1 MARCTVSTSARA
13 IVASARALF
22 VRYGPAK
29 TSVEE
34 IAREAGVSK
43 ATVYNYF
50 AGKEAIVAE
59 VIEFERKLLIV
70 RLEEAVEEA
79 DNPLEALRAFFR
91 TRIREVQRHHK
102 AYHAGRDDYLRH
114 MPEVARAIER
124 SRREERKIIEGVL
137 KSGAAAGLFRPVDD
151 VTLAADIIFTT
162 IQGFTFPLFG
172 RPVTRS
178 AEKRLE
184 ELIGLFLTGICSD
197 SARKSIL
204 TKERP

>member
-1 MARCTVSTSARA
+1 MAKCSVSTSARA
-13 IVASARALF
+13 IVAAARVLF

-50 AGKEAIVAE
+50 AGKEAIVAD
-59 VIEFERKLLIV
+59 VIEFERKSLIV
-70 RLEEAVEEA
+70 RLEEAVKEA
-79 DNPLEALRAFFR
+79 DNPLDALRAFFR
-91 TRIREVQRHHK
+91 TRIRELQRHHK

-137 KSGAAAGLFRPVDD
+137 EKGVAAGIFRPLAD
-151 VTLAADIIFTT
+151 VTLTADIIFTT
-162 IQGFTFPLFG
+162 VQGFTFPLFG

-184 ELIGLFLTGICSD
+184 ELISLFLTGVCSD
-197 SARKSIL
+197 STRKSIL
-204 TKERP
+204 TKERA

>member
-13 IVASARALF
+13 IVAAARALF

-50 AGKEAIVAE
+50 AGKEAIVAD
-59 VIEFERKLLIV
+59 VIEFERKSLIA
-70 RLEEAVEEA
+70 RLEEAVKEA
-79 DNPLEALRAFFR
+79 ANPLEALRTFFR
-91 TRIREVQRHHK
+91 TRTRELQRHHK
-102 AYHAGRDDYLRH
+102 AYHAGKDDYLRH

-124 SRREERKIIEGVL
+124 SRREERKIIKGVL
-137 KSGAAAGLFRPVDD
+137 ERGVAAGIFRPMDD
-151 VTLAADIIFTT
+151 VTLTADILFTT

-172 RPVTRS
+172 KPVTRS
-178 AEKRLE
+178 VEKRLE
-184 ELIGLFLTGICSD
+184 ELISLFLTGICSD
-197 SARKSIL
+197 STRKSIL
-204 TKERP
+204 TKE

>member
-1 MARCTVSTSARA
+1 MSRSTDTTPADA
-13 IVASARALF
+13 IVTAARVLF

-34 IAREAGVSK
+34 IAREAGLSK

-59 VIEFERKLLIV
+59 VIEYERKSLIA
-70 RLEEAVEEA
+70 RLREAVEEA
-79 DNPLEALRAFFR
+79 DNALEALRAFFR
-91 TRIREVQRHHK
+91 TRIRELLRHHK

-137 KSGAAAGLFRPVDD
+137 ERGAAAGIFRPIDD
-151 VTLAADIIFTT
+151 VTLTADIIFTT

-184 ELIGLFLTGICSD
+184 ELTSLFLTGICSD
-197 SARKSIL
+197 PTRKSIL
-204 TKERP
+204 TKECP

>member
-1 MARCTVSTSARA
+1 MARSTVSTPVDA
-13 IVASARALF
+13 IVAGARALF
-22 VRYGPAK
+22 GRYGPGK

-59 VIEFERKLLIV
+59 VIESDRKALIA
-70 RLEEAVEEA
+70 RLEEAVKVA
-79 DNPLEALRAFFR
+79 DNALEALRSFFR
-91 TRIREVQRHHK
+91 TRIREIHRHHK
-102 AYHAGRDDYLRH
+102 AYHAGREDYLRH

-137 KSGAAAGLFRPVDD
+137 EDGAASGIFRPMDD
-151 VTLAADIIFTT
+151 VTLIADIIFTT

-172 RPVTRS
+172 KAVTRS

-184 ELIGLFLTGICSD
+184 ELISLFLTGICSD
-197 SARKSIL
+197 STRKSIL
-204 TKERP
+204 TKERQ